1 MRIAQLATNV
11 ERVPPA
17 GYGGTELV
25 VSLLSEGF
33 VSRGHDVTLF
43 GTGDSQTT
51 AKLISVIDK
60 PLRSD
65 GGQSQSRW
73 PAYDI
78 NLLMRLEDMQD
89 QFDIIHNHLGWQ
101 ALPFLSR
108 FSCPVVTTNH
118 NLIKDYCAEIYLR
131 FKAMNYVAI
140 SETYKRLN
148 YPDKLNYVSVIYN
161 GIKCD
166 DFDPSSA
173 KRDYLLFIGRLGKD
187 KGTADAMEIAKKLN
201 LPLKLAGKVDANDRD
216 YFTKEVEPRLSW
228 PGMEFIGEVNAEQ
241 KRELYANAI
250 AVVYPIAF
258 DEPFGLVMAESLA
271 SGTPVMAFR
280 RGAVPEILR
289 DGETAVIGNT
299 VDELVAKFPTIRGI
313 SRQACVDSV
322 RASFDSEQMISNY
335 EKLFTKL
342 IG

>member
-25 VSLLSEGF
+25 VSLLTEGL

-43 GTGDSQTT
+43 GTGDSQTA
-51 AKLISVIDK
+51 AKLVSVVDK
-60 PLRSD
+60 PLRS
-65 GGQSQSRW
+65 GSGQNQNRW
-73 PAYDI
+73 PAFDMSLI
-78 NLLMRLEDMQD
+78 MRLEDMQG
-89 QFDIIHNHLGWQ
+89 QFDIVHNHLGWQ
-101 ALPFLSR
+101 ALPLLSR
-108 FSCPVVTTNH
+108 FTCPVVTTNH

-148 YPDKLNYVSVIYN
+148 YPDKLNYVSVVYN

-166 DFDPSSA
+166 DFDPSSE

-201 LPLKLAGKVDANDRD
+201 LPMKLAGKVDASDRD
-216 YFTKEVEPRLSW
+216 YFTKEVEPRLRW
-228 PGMEFIGEVNAEQ
+228 PGMEFIGEVSAEQ

-258 DEPFGLVMAESLA
+258 EEPFGLVMAESLA
-271 SGTPVMAFR
+271 SGTPVMAFN

-289 DGETAVIGNT
+289 DGETAVIGDT
-299 VDELVAKFPTIRGI
+299 VDELVAKYPAVRKIT
-313 SRQACVDSV
+313 SQACVSSV
-322 RASFDSEQMISNY
+322 RASFDSEHMISNY
-335 EKLFTKL
+335 EKVYTQLV
-342 IG
+342 G